1 MLKTLLFLTMA
12 LGAEPAAEL
21 LWPGSAPASV
31 GDPAANRPTL
41 TAYLPEKDK
50 AVGTAVVVCPGG
62 GYGALA
68 IDHEGKQ
75 VAEWLNQHGV
85 AAFVLR
91 YRIAGPKRPAPL
103 HPAPML
109 DVQRAIRTVRAN
121 AKKYGVAPDRIGV
134 WGFSAGGHLAS
145 TAATHFDNGHP
156 AEDVVEEFSCR
167 PNFAILA
174 YPVVSMEQGSTHGGS
189 RRNLLGN
196 DPDPK
201 LVELMSNDKQVTKET
216 PPTFLFHTD
225 DDKAVPVMNSV
236 LFFTA
241 LKKNGVPAEMHV
253 YEHGRHGVGLA
264 LNDPVLS
271 NWPHTLEAWMKG
283 RDLLTPTRQTGIVAP
298 PVRPK

>member
-1 MLKTLLFLTMA
+1 MLKTMLIIGMS
-12 LGAEPAAEL
+12 LGAEPTPEP
-21 LWPGSAPASV
+21 LWSGPAPASV

-41 TAYLPEKDK
+41 TAYLPARDR
-50 AVGTAVVVCPGG
+50 AGGTGVVVCPGG

-75 VAEWLNQHGV
+75 VAQWLNDRGV

-91 YRIAGPKRPAPL
+91 YRIAGPKRPPPL

-109 DVQRAIRTVRAN
+109 DVQRALRTVRSKATE
-121 AKKYGVAPDRIGV
+121 YGLRPDRIGV

-145 TAATHFDNGHP
+145 TAATHFDAGKP
-156 AEDVVEEFSCR
+156 DDGDPIERASCR
-167 PNFAILA
+167 PDFVILA
-174 YPVVSMEQGSTHGGS
+174 YPVVSMEHGSTHGGS

-236 LFFTA
+236 LFFAA
-241 LKKNGVPAEMHV
+241 LTKNGVPAEMHI

-271 NWPHTLEAWMKG
+271 NWPRQLELWLQGRGFLTLQK
-283 RDLLTPTRQTGIVAP
+283 Q
-298 PVRPK
+298 